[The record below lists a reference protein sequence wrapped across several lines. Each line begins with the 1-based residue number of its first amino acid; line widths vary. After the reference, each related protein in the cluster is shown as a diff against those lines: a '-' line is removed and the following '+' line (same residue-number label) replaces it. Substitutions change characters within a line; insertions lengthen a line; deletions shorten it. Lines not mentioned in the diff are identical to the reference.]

1 MYDPPYIHS
10 ICAYNK
16 YFYDY
21 TTAFRCSTG
30 TDTVTHR
37 LPINTARL
45 DYLSPF
51 TVYAELQNEINTL
64 LYVKV
69 EIISKTNLL
78 KKNFTRIGRAFHRG
92 TMIF

>member
-1 MYDPPYIHS
+1 MCNPSYIHS

-21 TTAFRCSTG
+21 TTAFRYSTG

-37 LPINTARL
+37 FPINTTGL
-45 DYLSPF
+45 DYLSSF
-51 TVYAELQNEINTL
+51 TVYARFQNEINTL

-69 EIISKTNLL
+69 EIISKTNPL
-78 KKNFTRIGRAFHRG
+78 KKNLQE
-92 TMIF
+92 